1 VDELFRVI
9 ERVRERIRRYGG
21 ELRRSEAL
29 TRYVLVDP
37 VLRALGWD
45 TEDPEAGLGPQG
57 AQGPPRGGGLH
68 SFRSIYTRL
77 RRARSPAGRQHS
89 QGALEGL
96 QGLRSPERYSYDK
109 GLKRLA
115 S

>member
-1 VDELFRVI
+1 LGAVDELFRVV

-45 TEDPEAGLGPQG
+45 TEDPEAVRPEERQE
-57 AQGPPRGGGLH
+57 GGVPDYILLAGG
-68 SFRSIYTRL
+68 RRL
-77 RRARSPAGRQHS
+77 I
-89 QGALEGL
+89 ALEVKSLGREL
-96 QGLRSPERYSYDK
+96 GEEKALELGFRYS
-109 GLKRLA
+109 
-115 S
+115 